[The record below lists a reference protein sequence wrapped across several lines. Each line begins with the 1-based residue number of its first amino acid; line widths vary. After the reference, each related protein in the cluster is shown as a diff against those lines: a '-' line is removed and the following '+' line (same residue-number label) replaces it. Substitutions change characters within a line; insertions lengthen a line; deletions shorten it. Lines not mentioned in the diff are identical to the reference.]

1 MIFAYLL
8 VTCNSDFGGLMDY
21 QEAFKNLGLSSNE
34 CIYVAS
40 SSISLLW
47 NPSFVSDIN
56 SSLLNYF
63 KDGTIIMPSFCSD
76 FITKGVFDVEKS
88 KSICGQVAE
97 FFRLLPFV
105 RRTTMSP
112 LHTVCYKGYY
122 ERDIMDIRSNSSFGQ
137 SSVFEFLKNINAR
150 VLLIDCCF
158 FDGVPFINALEEEYQ
173 VPYRYWKK
181 ISGAIKYGNRQEIID
196 IQWYAKCID
205 CVPDGCIAFPN
216 ELRRNCLTR
225 LGSEFFNKY
234 NILPIKYNKTKFVSF
249 KLSDFYDFF
258 GSLLLDNNKVFIMGD
273 GISNSITDVTNEY
286 PIM

>member
-1 MIFAYLL
+1 
-8 VTCNSDFGGLMDY
+8 MDY
-21 QEAFKNLGLSSNE
+21 QEAFYKLGLSSND
-34 CIYVAS
+34 CVYIAS

-63 KDGTIIMPSFCSD
+63 KDGTIIMPAFCSD

-105 RRTTMSP
+105 RRTAISP

-122 ERDIMDIRSNSSFGQ
+122 ETDIMDIRSKSSFGK
-137 SSVFEFLKNINAR
+137 SSIFEFLKNKNAR

-173 VPYRYWKK
+173 VPYRYWQKV
-181 ISGAIKYGNRQEIID
+181 SGTIKYKDRQEIID

-205 CVPDGCIAFPN
+205 YVPDGHIASPN
-216 ELRRNCLTR
+216 ELRRNCLTK
-225 LGSEFFNKY
+225 LGVEFYNKY

-249 KLSDFYDFF
+249 KLSDFYYFF
-258 GSLLLDNNKVFIMGD
+258 ESLLLKNNKAFIMENGV
-273 GISNSITDVTNEY
+273 SNKTIDMKNE
-286 PIM
+286 